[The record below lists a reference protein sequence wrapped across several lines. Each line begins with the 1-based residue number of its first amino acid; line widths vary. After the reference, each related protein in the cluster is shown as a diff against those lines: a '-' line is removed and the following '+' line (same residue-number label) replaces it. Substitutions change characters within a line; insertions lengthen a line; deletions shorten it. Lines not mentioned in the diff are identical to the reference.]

1 MGPEDKMRIQ
11 GVALG
16 LTIVNLVLLI
26 VLLGQLN
33 PLSAQEPAPVLRGRA
48 LQIVDDAGRV
58 RASLSVLPAGDQSHE
73 TVLLRLITERGRPS
87 VKVGASEDSSG
98 ISVAGPTGTQ
108 NTWITLTADGVSSSI
123 VVKSEDGSEQIIQ
136 P

>member
-1 MGPEDKMRIQ
+1 MRIQ

-48 LQIVDDAGRV
+48 LQIVDDVGRV
-58 RASLSVLPAGDQSHE
+58 RASLSVLPAEDQSHE

-87 VKVGASEDSSG
+87 VKVGASEGSSG

-108 NTWITLTADGVSSSI
+108 NTWVTLTADGVRSSI
-123 VVKSEDGSEQIIQ
+123 VMKSEDGNEQIIQ

>member
-1 MGPEDKMRIQ
+1 MRIQ

-26 VLLGQLN
+26 LLLGQLN

-58 RASLSVLPAGDQSHE
+58 RASLSVLPAGDQSQE

-87 VKVGASEDSSG
+87 VKVGVSEGSSG

>member
-1 MGPEDKMRIQ
+1 MRIQ

>member
-1 MGPEDKMRIQ
+1 MRIQ
-11 GVALG
+11 GLALV
-16 LTIVNLVLLI
+16 LTVVNLVLLI
-26 VLLGQLN
+26 VLLGQFN

-58 RASLSVLPAGDQSHE
+58 RASLSVLPAEDQSPE

-87 VKVGASEDSSG
+87 VKIGASEESAG
-98 ISVAGPTGTQ
+98 VSVAGPSGTT
-108 NTWITLTADGVSSSI
+108 NTWITVKAEGTNSSI
-123 VVKSEDGSEQIIQ
+123 VVKSEDGGEQIIQ